1 VTYVF
6 VNLKGET
13 IGASELEV
21 GEGDRKRRHEELMP
35 GQGGTRGQPGPSKAK
50 GREGEHSDKKES
62 PEGTSEKSTGPERPR
77 SCGEPIIA
85 PSSGEGGPR
94 QNILLGAELASYDEV
109 KVWTEEGEE
118 ESEMTCSER
127 LQAELQDDPGGGPPL
142 IPIDPPEPPPS
153 PREQDLT
160 GKSEPS
166 GSPYTPP
173 GFLGLPYPGY
183 PPPPHIGRGGSP
195 LSPFLYPDHLGSPPP
210 AHMGSLPYNLDPNKG
225 PVGFRTYPFS
235 SQYGGYPV
243 LPPDLTTWSE
253 GVFPYMRHGVPPFL
267 PGHSLASAISRFSAS
282 GLFSGGGFGSPP
294 LSPPHGMGG
303 ISLINQVKL
312 EPGLEDKKGKKKPHI
327 KKPLNAFMLY
337 MKEMRPKVVAECTLK
352 ESAAINQILG
362 RKWHALTR
370 EEQAKYYEQARK
382 ERQLHMQMYPGW
394 SARDNYAQT
403 KEPKKKRKREKTQDT
418 GGFLYFAGN
427 PLKKCRARWGLEQT
441 DLWCKPC
448 KPEEAIDGVGDS
460 TPLYHVPHGGP
471 HNGGPLL
478 PGENS
483 PLSLVTISEPLLDL
497 RSFGG
502 PNGCGVPQQC
512 QPNHEPSDINDQTN
526 QSPKYICL

>member
-1 VTYVF
+1 
-6 VNLKGET
+6 
-13 IGASELEV
+13 
-21 GEGDRKRRHEELMP
+21 
-35 GQGGTRGQPGPSKAK
+35 
-50 GREGEHSDKKES
+50 
-62 PEGTSEKSTGPERPR
+62 
-77 SCGEPIIA
+77 
-85 PSSGEGGPR
+85 
-94 QNILLGAELASYDEV
+94 
-109 KVWTEEGEE
+109 
-118 ESEMTCSER
+118 MTCSER

-142 IPIDPPEPPPS
+142 IPIDPPDPPPS

-160 GKSEPS
+160 GKPEPS
-166 GSPYTPP
+166 GSPYSPP

-183 PPPPHIGRGGSP
+183 PPPPHLGRGGSP

-253 GVFPYMRHGVPPFL
+253 GLPYSPLSRLPPFL
-267 PGHSLASAISRFSAS
+267 PSRSLASAISRFSAS

-294 LSPPHGMGG
+294 LSPPPGMGG

-312 EPGLEDKKGKKKPHI
+312 EPGVDDKKGKKKPHI

-362 RKWHALTR
+362 RKWHALSR

-403 KEPKKKRKREKTQDT
+403 KKKKRKREKGQDT
-418 GGFLYFAGN
+418 SVFANFAGN

-460 TPLYHVPHGGP
+460 TPLYHVPQSGP
-471 HNGGPLL
+471 PAQPQNGGNLHPV
-478 PGENS
+478 ESSQS

-497 RSFGG
+497 RSYSCGG
-502 PNGCGVPQQC
+502 GVPASQC
-512 QPNHEPSDINDQTN
+512 QPNHEPPDLSDQTN

>member
-6 VNLKGET
+6 INLKKTTERLHF
-13 IGASELEV
+13 EK
-21 GEGDRKRRHEELMP
+21 GEGDGRSGDAEIMP
-35 GQGGTRGQPGPSKAK
+35 EQGGSRAQPGPSKGK
-50 GREGEHSDKKES
+50 GKEGGQSDKKEPS
-62 PEGTSEKSTGPERPR
+62 EGTSEKQERPR
-77 SCGEPIIA
+77 SCGEPITV
-85 PSSGEGGPR
+85 PPGGEGGGR

-142 IPIDPPEPPPS
+142 IPIDPPDPPPS

-183 PPPPHIGRGGSP
+183 PPPHHIGRGGSP

-225 PVGFRTYPFS
+225 PVGFRTYPFT

-243 LPPDLTTWSE
+243 LPPDLTTC
-253 GVFPYMRHGVPPFL
+253 
-267 PGHSLASAISRFSAS
+267 AISRFSAS

-294 LSPPHGMGG
+294 LSPPPGMGG

-403 KEPKKKRKREKTQDT
+403 KETKKKRKREKTQDT
-418 GGFLYFAGN
+418 GGN

-460 TPLYHVPHGGP
+460 TPLYHVPHGVQ
-471 HNGGPLL
+471 HNGGNLL
-478 PGENS
+478 PVESSHS

-502 PNGCGVPQQC
+502 PASCGMPC
-512 QPNHEPSDINDQTN
+512 QPNQEPPDLNDQTN